1 MVRKLPALDRSV
13 INCNDNGVFL
23 LKETQRANAEKIKI
37 TEIF

>member
-23 LKETQRANAEKIKI
+23 LKETQRANVKTSK
-37 TEIF
+37 